1 MASLRSADA
10 HHERC
15 PEQLCLEKLRFGRPL
30 ESVFPLHVLLGLN
43 SQEDIDKSRAS
54 GIDGIIA
61 EIIAKP
67 DPTRS
72 DNTETRNAPGWS
84 TLEWLKYADGLSE
97 CTLSAPLSAPLNAPL
112 SASPL
117 SPLSP
122 LSDDR
127 YLAGD
132 AAEEAVRATGAGAGG
147 KSHDEGGAAKAAAE
161 SQERLKKQAKE
172 HGIDAG
178 RDNVDLGVFVKMPIC
193 VAAGLHRGHVLAL
206 RLYTSRMAHA
216 INMPLHDVC
225 SPERPH
231 PYPTLCVLLNDAVWK
246 LRAAQ
251 IEHRNMLLK
260 KAAVLMEAHK
270 KAKAEGDDDTAT
282 LKLAD
287 AKEIENT
294 AKQLEM

>member
-1 MASLRSADA
+1 M
-10 HHERC
+10 
-15 PEQLCLEKLRFGRPL
+15 
-30 ESVFPLHVLLGLN
+30 
-43 SQEDIDKSRAS
+43 I
-54 GIDGIIA
+54 
-61 EIIAKP
+61 
-67 DPTRS
+67 TS
-72 DNTETRNAPGWS
+72 DYAPGWS
-84 TLEWLKYADGLSE
+84 SLEWLKYANGFAECLFECSSE
-97 CTLSAPLSAPLNAPL
+97 CF
-112 SASPL
+112 SP
-117 SPLSP
+117 SP
-122 LSDDR
+122 LSDGR

-132 AAEEAVRATGAGAGG
+132 AAEEAVKANGGG

-206 RLYTSRMAHA
+206 RLYSSRMAHA

-260 KAAVLMEAHK
+260 KAAALMEAHK

>member
-1 MASLRSADA
+1 M
-10 HHERC
+10 
-15 PEQLCLEKLRFGRPL
+15 
-30 ESVFPLHVLLGLN
+30 
-43 SQEDIDKSRAS
+43 
-54 GIDGIIA
+54 
-61 EIIAKP
+61 
-67 DPTRS
+67 TS
-72 DNTETRNAPGWS
+72 DYAPGWS

-97 CTLSAPLSAPLNAPL
+97 CTLSAPL

-132 AAEEAVRATGAGAGG
+132 AAEEAVRATGGGGGG

-260 KAAVLMEAHK
+260 KAAALMEAHK

-282 LKLAD
+282 LKLAE